1 MYLQTPFHMS
11 HVTFAC
17 LYFPPCCH
25 HHSHAELQLL
35 CCVCASLLSAPCCMF
50 CALQV
55 TAQRDGAR
63 LLVTLESKQAERLDV
78 AVQRF
83 QTLLQPGLVIGVQ
96 QDVSSLSGLSG
107 KHRSSLQLSPVR
119 PQQQWGEVG
128 SAQSTAEGTG
138 VQQMCGVQQAA
149 AAVGLVA
156 GVDAAGVGNAAV
168 SNADSKGEGL
178 PS

>member
-1 MYLQTPFHMS
+1 
-11 HVTFAC
+11 
-17 LYFPPCCH
+17 
-25 HHSHAELQLL
+25 
-35 CCVCASLLSAPCCMF
+35 MF

-128 SAQSTAEGTG
+128 RAGGSAQSTAEGTG
-138 VQQMCGVQQAA
+138 VQQMCGVQKAA